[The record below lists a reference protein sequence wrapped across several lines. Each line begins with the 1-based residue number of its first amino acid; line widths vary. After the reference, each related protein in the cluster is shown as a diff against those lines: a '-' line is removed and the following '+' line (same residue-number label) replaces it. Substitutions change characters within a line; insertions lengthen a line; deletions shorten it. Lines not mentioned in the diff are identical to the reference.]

1 MSFGNEV
8 LVAKRAL
15 EWSLTC
21 MCPHVCLQVASLRE
35 FLEAAYKGTH
45 QELHLVFRPLYF
57 LNASQVEFFSLLQLS
72 IFHFFLTLRTFLLV
86 VFKVS

>member
-1 MSFGNEV
+1 MSFGDEV

-15 EWSLTC
+15 EWALTC
-21 MCPHVCLQVASLRE
+21 MCAHVCLQVASLRE
-35 FLEAAYKGTH
+35 FLETTNEGTH

-57 LNASQVEFFSLLQLS
+57 LNARQIKFLSLLQLF